1 MERSEMRGVALS
13 FPDFAPLIRAT
24 RDWFTQPGLQSGL
37 EAEEVKEARQVVDLA
52 SAGRRLTTH
61 EVEDLSVFDA
71 VIGKPL
77 DPSILVEVN
86 RDDALIDC
94 LLHHEGD
101 RPLGTLGDVVER
113 LAAHGRNRR
122 GRAQKDQN
130 LLLARADRDLLER
143 SFRNDVALL
152 VG

>member
-1 MERSEMRGVALS
+1 MERSQMRGGGSKLRYRS
-13 FPDFAPLIRAT
+13 RISLRSSGLQEIS
-24 RDWFTQPGLQSGL
+24 FTQPGLQSGL
-37 EAEEVKEARQVVDLA
+37 EAEEIKEARQVVDLA
-52 SAGRRLTTH
+52 SAGRCLTAY
-61 EVEDLSVFDA
+61 EIEDLSVLDA

-101 RPLGTLGDVVER
+101 RPLGTLGDIVER

-122 GRAQKDQN
+122 GRAQ
-130 LLLARADRDLLER
+130 
-143 SFRNDVALL
+143 
-152 VG
+152 